1 MSVNLLLVVAFVIVA
16 VFLFAVEAFA
26 VATGRPTISE
36 RIQRLGRSA
45 PLVVVVVSVAVGGAL
60 VHFFACPS

>member
-1 MSVNLLLVVAFVIVA
+1 MSVNLLLFVAFLVVA
-16 VFLFAVEAFA
+16 VFLFGVEAWC

-45 PLVVVVVSVAVGGAL
+45 PLVAVIVCTLVGMLL
-60 VHFFACPS
+60 VHFFGQP